1 MMEAEQGNWRKEI
14 AAYERPRLKS
24 SIWQLINTIGPVMLL
39 WLAAYFCLSISVWL
53 TIGIS
58 IVAGGFLVRTFII
71 FHDCCHKSF
80 FKNRRAND
88 IIGTITGI
96 LTYVPYL
103 QWKHSHTVHH
113 ATCGNLDRRG
123 TGDIW
128 TLTVDEYL
136 TASPLRR
143 LVYRLYRNP
152 FIMFTIGP
160 VYIFLIDYRFNRKRA
175 GAKERINT
183 YITNASI
190 VAVNCLLCWAVG
202 WQTFLLIQGTIFF
215 ISSVAGIWLFYVQH
229 QFEESYYEADMNWDY
244 VKAAMHGSSYYKLPR
259 ILHWITGNIGF
270 HHIHHLS
277 PRIPNYNLE
286 AVHQSNPRIQEVRTI
301 TLLSSLASLNFRL
314 WHEPSKRLIGFR
326 DMRRLASLSGET
338 AAAVEL

>member
-1 MMEAEQGNWRKEI
+1 MIEAEQGHWRKEI
-14 AAYERPRLKS
+14 AEFERPKLKN
-24 SIWQLINTIGPVMLL
+24 SIWQIINTIGPVVLL
-39 WLAAYFCLSISVWL
+39 WLAAYLCLSVSPWL
-53 TIGIS
+53 TVGVS
-58 IVAGGFLVRTFII
+58 IIAGGFLVRTFII

-80 FKNRRAND
+80 FKNRKAND
-88 IIGTITGI
+88 IVGTITGI
-96 LTYVPYL
+96 MTYVPYM

-136 TASPLRR
+136 SASPLRR

-160 VYIFLIDYRFNRKRA
+160 IYIFLIDYRFNRKRA
-175 GAKERINT
+175 NAKERMNT
-183 YITNASI
+183 YITNAGI
-190 VAVNCLLCWAVG
+190 AAVAALLCWAVG
-202 WQTFLLIQGTIFF
+202 WQAFLLIQGTIFF
-215 ISSVAGIWLFYVQH
+215 MSSIAGIWLFYVQH
-229 QFEESYYEADMNWDY
+229 QFEESYYEADAEWDF

-286 AVHQSNPRIQEVRTI
+286 AVHETNPRMQEVRTI
-301 TLLSSLASLNFRL
+301 TVLSSLSSLNFRL

-326 DMRRLASLSGET
+326 DMKRLMRIAKT
-338 AAAVEL
+338 TPAAAEL